1 MSPIIGIGGIF
12 FKSKNPKDL
21 QKWYIENLGLQ
32 PDNEGYII
40 FRPGGADEPG
50 YTLWAPF
57 PADTKYF
64 APSDATFMIN
74 FRVTGLDSFVKQ
86 LKQRGVTVHERIEV
100 TPEGR
105 FTWIMDPEGN
115 RVELWEPPQT

>member
-1 MSPIIGIGGIF
+1 MSPVIGIGGIF

-32 PDNEGYII
+32 PDDEGYII
-40 FRPGGADEPG
+40 FRSSRPDEPG

-57 PADTKYF
+57 PSDTKYF
-64 APSDATFMIN
+64 EPSDASFMVN
-74 FRVTGLDSFVKQ
+74 FRVIELDSFVEQ
-86 LKQRGVTVHERIEV
+86 LKQRGVTVHEPIEV
-100 TPEGR
+100 TSEGR

-115 RVELWEPPQT
+115 RVELWEPLQT